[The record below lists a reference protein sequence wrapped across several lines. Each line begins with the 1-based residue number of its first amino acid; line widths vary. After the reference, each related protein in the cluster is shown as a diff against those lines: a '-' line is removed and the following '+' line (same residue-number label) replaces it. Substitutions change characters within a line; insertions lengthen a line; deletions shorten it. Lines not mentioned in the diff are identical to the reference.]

1 MSRLELLAAVQKIP
15 LWLVNIFSGTICTLL
30 ILLSE
35 CCEVPQWHRSSDIFY
50 GFARLYLI
58 FKGPPQSVYTSHGSL
73 GYCIQT
79 LYQPQQIGFVLL
91 SCHCKIFPCAF
102 SLCSALLCRCDGFPG
117 VIRYLHLDINTD
129 PILKGNSQSLTDP
142 SLRQHVKLELINLS

>member
-15 LWLVNIFSGTICTLL
+15 LWLVNIFPGTVCTLL

-91 SCHCKIFPCAF
+91 SCHCKIFPRAF
-102 SLCSALLCRCDGFPG
+102 SLCRSDEFPG
-117 VIRYLHLDINTD
+117 VIRYPHLDINTD